1 MLFSSKFS
9 NYSWKIQMPP
19 VSEYSDCNSWKS
31 TTSALYFFFTI
42 EILQTSLKLFM
53 NPSKIVH
60 GFSYWYHFHIQGTDN
75 SDSIKE
81 ELYDTSAGFV
91 LLASNVLVLVSSITS
106 LLYIHVYLKLNV
118 FLKVILYQMTIL
130 GILGSAIIIVAV
142 EIILA
147 TSKQSFVTCSLIYYP
162 FVFMGTL
169 IVTMTSMISGLRY
182 VIVTVLFYTQFV
194 ISKS

>member
-1 MLFSSKFS
+1 MF
-9 NYSWKIQMPP
+9 
-19 VSEYSDCNSWKS
+19 
-31 TTSALYFFFTI
+31 
-42 EILQTSLKLFM
+42 
-53 NPSKIVH
+53 
-60 GFSYWYHFHIQGTDN
+60 FSYWYYFHIQGTNN
-75 SDSIKE
+75 SDIIKE
-81 ELYDTSAGFV
+81 EIYDTAAGFV
-91 LLASNVLVLVSSITS
+91 LLASNVLLLISSIIS
-106 LLYIHVYLKLNV
+106 LIYIHVYLKLNV

-182 VIVTVLFYTQFV
+182 VICLGSSSSSSHIEYSLVWAPRKELTLVTGGWSSWTIHSFTHQWQHQLCLALFLHDL
-194 ISKS
+194 S

>member
-1 MLFSSKFS
+1 M
-9 NYSWKIQMPP
+9 
-19 VSEYSDCNSWKS
+19 
-31 TTSALYFFFTI
+31 
-42 EILQTSLKLFM
+42 
-53 NPSKIVH
+53 
-60 GFSYWYHFHIQGTDN
+60 
-75 SDSIKE
+75 
-81 ELYDTSAGFV
+81 
-91 LLASNVLVLVSSITS
+91 LLASNVLLLISSIIS
-106 LLYIHVYLKLNV
+106 LIYIHVYLKLNV

-182 VIVTVLFYTQFV
+182 VICLGSSSSSSSSHIEYSLVWAPRKELTLVTGAAGVAGPSIHSLTSDSISFAWPCFYM
-194 ISKS
+194 ICHKS

>member
-1 MLFSSKFS
+1 M
-9 NYSWKIQMPP
+9 
-19 VSEYSDCNSWKS
+19 
-31 TTSALYFFFTI
+31 
-42 EILQTSLKLFM
+42 
-53 NPSKIVH
+53 
-60 GFSYWYHFHIQGTDN
+60 
-75 SDSIKE
+75 IKE
-81 ELYDTSAGFV
+81 EIYDTAAGFV
-91 LLASNVLVLVSSITS
+91 LLASNVLLLISSIIS
-106 LLYIHVYLKLNV
+106 LIYIHVYLKLNV

>member
-1 MLFSSKFS
+1 M
-9 NYSWKIQMPP
+9 
-19 VSEYSDCNSWKS
+19 
-31 TTSALYFFFTI
+31 
-42 EILQTSLKLFM
+42 
-53 NPSKIVH
+53 
-60 GFSYWYHFHIQGTDN
+60 
-75 SDSIKE
+75 IKE
-81 ELYDTSAGFV
+81 EIYDTAAGFV
-91 LLASNVLVLVSSITS
+91 LLASNVLLLISSIIS
-106 LLYIHVYLKLNV
+106 LIYIHVYLKLNV

-182 VIVTVLFYTQFV
+182 VIITKVYKV
-194 ISKS
+194 

>member
-1 MLFSSKFS
+1 M
-9 NYSWKIQMPP
+9 
-19 VSEYSDCNSWKS
+19 
-31 TTSALYFFFTI
+31 
-42 EILQTSLKLFM
+42 
-53 NPSKIVH
+53 
-60 GFSYWYHFHIQGTDN
+60 
-75 SDSIKE
+75 
-81 ELYDTSAGFV
+81 
-91 LLASNVLVLVSSITS
+91 LLASNVLLLISSIIS
-106 LLYIHVYLKLNV
+106 LIYIHVYLKLNV

-182 VIVTVLFYTQFV
+182 VICLGSSSSSSSSSSHIEYSLVWAPRKELLTLVTGAAGVAGPSIHSLTSDSISFAWPCFYM
-194 ISKS
+194 ICHKS